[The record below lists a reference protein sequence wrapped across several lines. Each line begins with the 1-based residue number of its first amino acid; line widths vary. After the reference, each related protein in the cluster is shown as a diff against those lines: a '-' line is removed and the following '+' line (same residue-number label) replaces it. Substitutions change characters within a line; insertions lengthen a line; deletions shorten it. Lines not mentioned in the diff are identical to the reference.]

1 VHTNDEL
8 LTNFDVVLFATCCV
22 LLLQHCATAGTH
34 VKNGPLGTGILWNYF
49 SDACIFCMSTTLLCM
64 GLSYCLRRLMRESD
78 EWDVAE
84 ADWSEHVD
92 YEVIN
97 HCEEHPPLIVHG
109 KPSEQSLATRD
120 TISNV
125 LSNNDHHLVKCFFTT
140 VWTGDQE
147 HSRGSSVEVQ
157 RKPRFHVHIGLNPLT
172 CGFILP
178 SLRAIDF
185 AVIESP
191 TGDCAA
197 LREAA
202 QKALEHKIDSSL
214 PSLSIRVN
222 GKQAVPNLTLLTR
235 VEDMMYCNCLT
246 PPRSSSK
253 AWLVLS
259 ESGRLIRHML
269 QRATSLS
276 CAMQG
281 EDLLRVLPPLLHELE
296 DKPANRQP
304 VLYVFEAELRAAL
317 DIAVQG
323 AFKVY
328 TVPCLADR

>member
-1 VHTNDEL
+1 VQFYIKKLDPPR
-8 LTNFDVVLFATCCV
+8 DLFFRVAFRNT
-22 LLLQHCATAGTH
+22 
-34 VKNGPLGTGILWNYF
+34 P
-49 SDACIFCMSTTLLCM
+49 CM
-64 GLSYCLRRLMRESD
+64 GFSYCLRRLMRESD

-84 ADWSEHVD
+84 ADWSEHID

-97 HCEEHPPLIVHG
+97 HSCEEHPSLIAHR
-109 KPSEQSLATRD
+109 KPSEQTLATRD

-125 LSNNDHHLVKCFFTT
+125 LSNNDHHLIKCFFTT
-140 VWTGDQE
+140 VWTGDQD
-147 HSRGSSVEVQ
+147 HSRGSPVEQQ
-157 RKPRFHVHIGLNPLT
+157 RTPRFHVHIGLNSLA

-214 PSLSIRVN
+214 PTLSIRVN
-222 GKQAVPNLTLLTR
+222 GKQAVPPLTVLTR
-235 VEDMMYCNCLT
+235 VEDLVYCNCLT
-246 PPRSSSK
+246 PPHSSNK

-259 ESGRLIRHML
+259 ESGPLIRHML

-281 EDLLRVLPPLLHELE
+281 EDLLRVMPTILRLLD
-296 DKPANRQP
+296 DKPSHRQP
-304 VLYVFEAELRAAL
+304 VMYVFEAELRAAL
-317 DIAVQG
+317 NIAVQG